1 LLALGHTF
9 EEIGLM
15 LGKSGGA
22 IRNNYYEQVARLKQE
37 IG

>member
-1 LLALGHTF
+1 LGHTF
-9 EEIGLM
+9 EEIGSM
-15 LGKSGGA
+15 LGKSGAA

>member
-9 EEIGLM
+9 EEIGSI
-15 LGKSGGA
+15 LGMSSRA
-22 IRNNYYEQVARLKQE
+22 VRNNYYDQVARLKQE